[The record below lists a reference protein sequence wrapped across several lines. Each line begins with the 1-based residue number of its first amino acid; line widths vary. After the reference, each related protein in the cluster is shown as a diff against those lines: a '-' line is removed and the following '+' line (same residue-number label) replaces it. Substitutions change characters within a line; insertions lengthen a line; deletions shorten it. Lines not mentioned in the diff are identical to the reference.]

1 MDAPG
6 IAHEL
11 RDAAVLGSAQRALA
25 RSTPWR
31 AQLEQESWFAQAGRF
46 IYQYLP

>member
-31 AQLEQESWFAQAGRF
+31 VQLEQESWFAQAGRF
-46 IYQYLP
+46 IYEYLP